1 MFRAVKLAAAVAVLA
16 VPAWADR
23 LPGARS
29 LSVTDWGYTIVGS
42 PSRAGPHAQRFEVR
56 SGDCASNGGWDD
68 CARDRERSEFRP
80 DLEWDSGDPMWLGFS
95 VFLPSDF
102 AVSNHVKTT
111 IAQIHQRGGPIR
123 VAGAQ
128 VSRPPVMQM
137 ELRGTTLRLT
147 VHVPGAANIHVT
159 LAQIDEM
166 RGAWT
171 DFRVEFV
178 SGDDLA
184 MRVWV
189 NDILRADVRDWPTPP
204 PEFFYFKYGIYRSF
218 VSRHGGPMPTQVLYI
233 DEVRLG
239 PSSSSVAVDPDRP
252 VD

>member
-1 MFRAVKLAAAVAVLA
+1 MFNIGVIALILASLA
-16 VPAWADR
+16 TPIWADR

-29 LSVTDWGYTIVGS
+29 LSVTDWGYGIVDA
-42 PSRAGPHAQRFEVR
+42 PTRAGRQAQRFEVR
-56 SGDCASNGGWDD
+56 PSDCAANGGWDD
-68 CARDRERSEFRP
+68 CDRDRERSEFRP
-80 DLEWDSGDPMWLGFS
+80 DLEWDSGQPMWLGFS
-95 VFLPSDF
+95 VFLPPDF
-102 AVSNHVKTT
+102 AVSNRVKTT

-147 VHVPGAANIHVT
+147 VHVPGADNVHVT
-159 LAQIDEM
+159 LAQVDAM

-171 DFRVEFV
+171 DFRVEFL
-178 SGDDLA
+178 SGDALA

-189 NDILRADVRDWPTPP
+189 NDALRADVRDWPTPP

-218 VSRHGGPMPTQVLYI
+218 VSRHAGPMPTQVLYI
-233 DEVRLG
+233 DEVRMG
-239 PSSSSVAVDPDRP
+239 PSASSVALDADRP